1 MNHLDQ
7 SALKARNRLL
17 AMLLLLCVLD
27 ITLVTIAR
35 DWWAIGR
42 ILPTIVVMYF
52 VMQGQKWAKW
62 FLMSIC
68 SLLVVILITMIL
80 ALSSKL
86 STVLIVGSVIMAIL
100 CAVIAIYLV
109 SSKDLNRYFVFK
121 RQASCQ

>member
-1 MNHLDQ
+1 MNHPDR
-7 SALKARNRLL
+7 SALNARNSLL

-62 FLMSIC
+62 LLMSIC
-68 SLLVVILITMIL
+68 SLLVVILITMVI

-100 CAVIAIYLV
+100 SAIIAIYLV
-109 SSKDLNRYFVFK
+109 SSKDLNRYFVLK
-121 RQASCQ
+121 RQASSR

>member
-1 MNHLDQ
+1 MNHPDQ
-7 SALKARNRLL
+7 SALKARNTLL
-17 AMLLLLCVLD
+17 ALLLVLCILD
-27 ITLVTIAR
+27 ATLVIIAR

-62 FLMSIC
+62 FLIGIC

-86 STVLIVGSVIMAIL
+86 STVLIVGSSLMAIL
-100 CAVIAIYLV
+100 SAIIAIYLV

-121 RQASCQ
+121 RQASF